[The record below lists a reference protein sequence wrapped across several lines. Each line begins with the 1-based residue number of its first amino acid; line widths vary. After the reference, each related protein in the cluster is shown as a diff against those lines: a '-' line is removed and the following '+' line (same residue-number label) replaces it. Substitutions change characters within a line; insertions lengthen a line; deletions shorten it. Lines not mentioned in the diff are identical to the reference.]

1 MAKSPTKKKSKPV
14 SEAISPKEYA
24 ATLAKLELVSVALL
38 ESHCRFLDR
47 GAFHEAESLV
57 PRLEINCPY
66 NHASIEGGFVLMV
79 VNHYRLEF
87 SNEKGVPTLEFDFA
101 FQTDFTTSDK
111 VSPGFFEAFKEGAL
125 KLVVTPYARE
135 LVQNL
140 SVRMEIPPII
150 MPLIRINQPTES
162 E

>member
-1 MAKSPTKKKSKPV
+1 
-14 SEAISPKEYA
+14 
-24 ATLAKLELVSVALL
+24 
-38 ESHCRFLDR
+38 
-47 GAFHEAESLV
+47 
-57 PRLEINCPY
+57 
-66 NHASIEGGFVLMV
+66 MV